1 MGLFSIGARILFKA
15 NSARAEVRKFN
26 AQITGTAQS
35 VALMKKEADKANLT
49 VAQFMRAME
58 NRKAPTQMQKNVKLA
73 NSSIRTLTGLMK
85 EGRLMWKAF
94 TGSTTR
100 RRVRFG
106 GIGRAK
112 AQLASLKRSIGG
124 VNAKFTALLA
134 GIGAGIGALG
144 VGAVFSDVKTAFST
158 SVGLAANL
166 EASRVTFD
174 TLLGD
179 ARKSEDLLKR
189 IGTFAAQTP
198 FQRADLIK
206 SSKTLLA
213 LSGRNVDENE
223 KLLKLSAQL
232 AALTPGRSVADVAL
246 GLRQAKF
253 GEFEILKGFQIALR
267 AEQFKKFGEKGG
279 EAYTNAM
286 LDEVRR
292 QLFAK
297 TGGADLVQA
306 LSQTLTGKASTLKDN
321 VEMVSLTLGQ
331 AFVDGFDIKGIL
343 DEGIGVFQDFNRALR
358 FAMGETL
365 DPSELGFST
374 TSLAIADT
382 IVEAIGRIK
391 TGFEFLRGFVKRV
404 FAAMEE
410 NPQLVKF
417 VATMTVLGSAIAGGV
432 GVAAPLIGGLVVG
445 AGLLVAALAPLSGA
459 IIPALKI
466 GLISLLVI
474 GLPLTIAVGAM
485 VAGFIALRRQGET
498 ITQTFSRLFGVM
510 RPLFEQG
517 FDRFM
522 AWFNAFKAEVVPVLA
537 PAWMEISNAMAELSG
552 PANDIFAALF
562 TPDNAMTLEQFAK
575 VGAELGKALAEDIAN
590 GARLAARFIR
600 AIAREMRNSKGT
612 TFAFISDLKNITTA
626 FFGIITGVDR
636 SKTTLKTFIAGLADV
651 ITFPFRQIII
661 GLIGMVDRAI
671 VAVADRIRPFSSTIA
686 DQIERAS
693 AAARSAQDIV
703 NEGFLSTNEALGN
716 LGNFQVEINGEL
728 SATVAQPV
736 EIDGEKVAESVSKV
750 SVRAR
755 DSGRGG
761 DPVSPEEL
769 GFVLQGGTRIQPVSF
784 SDVASEI

>member
-15 NSARAEVRKFN
+15 NAARAQVRKFN
-26 AQITGTAQS
+26 SEITGTAQS

-58 NRKAPTQMQKNVKLA
+58 NRKAPTELQKNIRLA
-73 NSSIRTLTGLMK
+73 NSSVRTLTGFMK

-94 TGSTTR
+94 AGSASR
-100 RRVRFG
+100 RRLRFG

-112 AQLASLKRSIGG
+112 ASLKGLQRSIGG

-179 ARKSEDLLKR
+179 AKKSEDLLKR

-213 LSGRNVDENE
+213 LSGKNVDENE

-253 GEFEILKGFQIALR
+253 GEFEVLKGFQIALR
-267 AEQFKKFGEKGG
+267 AEQFKGVGEKGG
-279 EAYTNAM
+279 EAFTNAM

-292 QLFAK
+292 QLHEK
-297 TGGADLVQA
+297 TGGADLVKA
-306 LSQTLTGKASTLKDN
+306 LSETLTGKASTLKDN

-343 DEGIGVFQDFNRALR
+343 DEGIGVFQDFNQALR
-358 FAMGETL
+358 FAMGEEL

-382 IVEAIGRIK
+382 IVEAIERIK
-391 TGFEFLRGFVKRV
+391 SGFELVRSFVRRL
-404 FAAMEE
+404 FAVMER

-417 VATMTVLGSAIAGGV
+417 VTTMTALGTAAAGAV
-432 GVAAPLIGGLVVG
+432 GVAGPVIGALVVG
-445 AGLLVAALAPLSGA
+445 ISLLAAGLVPLAGA
-459 IIPALKI
+459 IIPAIKI
-466 GLISLLVI
+466 GLIGLLVV
-474 GLPLTIAVGAM
+474 GLPLTILIGSM
-485 VAGFIALRRQGET
+485 VAGFLMLRKSGES
-498 ITQTFSRLFGVM
+498 IGQTFSRLFGVM
-510 RPLFEQG
+510 RPMMDQG
-517 FDRFM
+517 FDRLK
-522 AWFNAFKAEVVPVLA
+522 AWFDGFMGEVVPVLA
-537 PAWMEISNAMAELSG
+537 PAWREIANAMDELSG
-552 PANDIFAALF
+552 PINELFSTFFTTDTILTLEDFAA
-562 TPDNAMTLEQFAK
+562 A
-575 VGAELGKALAEDIAN
+575 GAALGKILAEDIAD
-590 GARLAARFIR
+590 GARLVAAGIR
-600 AIAREMRNSKGT
+600 A
-612 TFAFISDLKNITTA
+612 FAKAMKDSRGSSFALISDIKKMGLA
-626 FFGIITGVDR
+626 FLGLITGVGDA
-636 SKTTLKTFIAGLADV
+636 KTNLKTFMAGLFDV
-651 ITFPFRQIII
+651 VTSPFREIII
-661 GLIGMVDRAI
+661 GLIGFVDKAI
-671 VAVADRIRPFSSTIA
+671 IGVANRVRPFSSTIA

-693 AAARSAQDIV
+693 AAAKSTQDLLR
-703 NEGFLSTNEALGN
+703 EGFLSTSEAILNG
-716 LGNFQVEINGEL
+716 GTVKVEVEGSID
-728 SATVAQPV
+728 ATVAQPI

-750 SVRAR
+750 SIRAR
-755 DSGRGG
+755 DAGRGG

-784 SDVASEI
+784 ADVASEI